1 MQWWGALTQQFT
13 ELATKAMQD
22 SSAIASR
29 NLASAASAAASQA
42 PSKPARQSAAAKTG
56 AKAPRKRG

>member
-29 NLASAASAAASQA
+29 NLAKTAQA
-42 PSKPARQSAAAKTG
+42 PAPAKKAAPAKAA
-56 AKAPRKRG
+56 AKAPRKRAA